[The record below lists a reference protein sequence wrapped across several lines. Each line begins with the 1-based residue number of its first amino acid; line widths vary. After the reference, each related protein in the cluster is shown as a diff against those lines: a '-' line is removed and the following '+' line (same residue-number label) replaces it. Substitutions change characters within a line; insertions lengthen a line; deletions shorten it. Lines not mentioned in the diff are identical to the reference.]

1 MMSSV
6 FERLPELVNDD
17 ADLVRRGRFLTVTFL
32 VTSGATQYLV
42 RVVEGRIAAVERGPF
57 LMRDWRFAIRASEDA
72 WQKFWEPVPAAGYH
86 DVFAM
91 AKFGNA
97 VIEGDL
103 LVLMQNLRYVQDLL
117 AAPRQ
122 QELLDSPRRAMSPT
136 PIPDEREAEAP
147 AHDFRSSVPRTSGTP
162 TLRSDGGLGGSEH
175 RSPHVEQ
182 IAGRYIWLTV
192 GGRPCR
198 VYFEEAGPTAGAGIP
213 LVCLHTAGADSRQWR
228 HILNDTEITGTFRVL
243 AFDMPRHGKSLP
255 PVGWQHEEYRLTT
268 DAYVE
273 TILAFCEAL
282 ALEKPVVLGCSI
294 GGKIVL
300 HLALR
305 HPERFRALV
314 GLEAADYQQPW
325 YDDTAFLH
333 RPDVHGGE
341 IGSALMSG
349 LIAPQSPAETRWETL
364 WGYAQGGPGVFRGDL
379 YFYRAEGDLRG
390 KVDAIDTRRCPL
402 YLLTGEYD
410 FSCTPDDTRRTAAAI
425 KGARVTVMNGLGHFP
440 MSEHPAQFRTYLL
453 PVLEE
458 IRAHAARP

>member
-1 MMSSV
+1 MMSPV

-17 ADLVRRGRFLTVTFL
+17 AALVRRGRFLTVTFL
-32 VTSGATQYLV
+32 IASGATQYLV

-57 LMRDWRFAIRASEDA
+57 LMRDWRFAVRASEDA
-72 WQKFWEPVPAAGYH
+72 WRKFWEPVPAAGYH

-117 AAPRQ
+117 AAPRKVTS
-122 QELLDSPRRAMSPT
+122 ET
-136 PIPDEREAEAP
+136 PIPNEREVEAP
-147 AHDFRSSVPRTSGTP
+147 AHNFRSSDATSGP
-162 TLRSDGGLGGSEH
+162 TSMLRSDGGFGESEH
-175 RSPHVEQ
+175 RSPHVDHVEQ
-182 IAGRYIWLTV
+182 IAGRYVWLTV
-192 GGRPCR
+192 AGQQHR
-198 VYFEEAGPTAGAGIP
+198 VFFEQAGAGIP
-213 LVCLHTAGADSRQWR
+213 LVCLHTAGADTKQWR
-228 HILNDTEITGTFRVL
+228 HVLNDAAITRHFRVL

-325 YDDTAFLH
+325 YDDTTWLH

-425 KGARVTVMNGLGHFP
+425 KGARVTVMKGLGHFP
-440 MSEHPAQFRTYLL
+440 MSEHPAQFRTYLM
-453 PVLEE
+453 PVLDE
-458 IRAHAARP
+458 IRAHVARA